1 MMNKNDMMSMTIV
14 EIEELLQSMDEQ
26 KFRAKQIF
34 EWIHA
39 KGVMA
44 YPSMTN
50 LSKELRQKLLEE
62 TSLFK
67 PKIIEKHVSQKDKTT
82 KYLIELEDSHII
94 ESVLMRHKYGNTVC
108 ISSQIGCH
116 MGCTFCAS
124 TIDGLI
130 RNLSPGEMLS
140 QIYLIQED
148 TGERVSGVVVMG
160 SGEPLEKLDVTLRFI
175 ELINDPKGQNIGQRH
190 ITVSTCG
197 LVPKIYELADRE
209 LQITLA
215 ISLHASNDEMRR
227 RTMPIAN
234 KYSIQEIIESC
245 QYYINKTNR
254 RITFEYALIEGV
266 NDQKDHAY
274 ELAKVLKG
282 LLCHVNLIPVN
293 EIKERDY
300 KHSSSKSIEAFA
312 KVLTSRGIETT
323 IRKTLGS
330 DINAACGQ
338 LRRSFIQ
345 NRGD

>member
-1 MMNKNDMMSMTIV
+1 MKENDIMSMTV
-14 EIEELLQSMDEQ
+14 NEIEELLLGLGEQ

-34 EWIHA
+34 EWIHS
-39 KGVMA
+39 KGVLS
-44 YPSMTN
+44 YDQMTN
-50 LSKELRQKLLEE
+50 LSKGLRDKLAKE
-62 TSLFK
+62 TSLVQ
-67 PKIIEKHVSQKDKTT
+67 PKILEKHVSKEDKTT

-130 RNLSPGEMLS
+130 RNLTPGEMLA

-148 TGERVSGVVVMG
+148 LGERISGVVVMG

-175 ELINDPKGQNIGQRH
+175 NLINDPKGQNIGQRH

-197 LVPKIYELADRE
+197 LVPKIYELADAE

-215 ISLHASNDEMRR
+215 ISLHASNDVMRR
-227 RTMPIAN
+227 KTMPIAN
-234 KYSIQEIIESC
+234 KYSIGEIIKSC
-245 QYYINKTNR
+245 EYYISKTNR

-266 NDQKDHAY
+266 NDSKEDAY
-274 ELAKVLKG
+274 ELAEILKG

-300 KHSSSKSIEAFA
+300 KHSKRQSIEAFA
-312 KVLTSRGIETT
+312 KALTSKGIETT
-323 IRKTLGS
+323 IRQTLGS

-345 NRGD
+345 NRGE

>member
-1 MMNKNDMMSMTIV
+1 MKENDIMSMTV
-14 EIEELLQSMDEQ
+14 LEIQELLKAMGEQ
-26 KFRAKQIF
+26 PFRAKQIF

-39 KGVMA
+39 KGVME
-44 YPSMTN
+44 YEDMTN
-50 LSKELRQKLLEE
+50 LSKNLRQKLISKAPLV
-62 TSLFK
+62 K
-67 PKIIEKHVSQKDKTT
+67 PKIIQKNISKRDKTT
-82 KYLIELEDSHII
+82 KYLIELKDSHII

-130 RNLSPGEMLS
+130 RNLTPGEMLS

-148 TGERVSGVVVMG
+148 IGERVSGVVVMG

-175 ELINDPKGQNIGQRH
+175 TLINDPKGQNIGQRH

-197 LVPKIYELADRE
+197 LVPQIYKLADQE

-215 ISLHASNDEMRR
+215 ISLHASNDAMRR
-227 RTMPIAN
+227 QTMPIAK
-234 KYSIQEIIESC
+234 KYSIEEILESC
-245 QYYINKTNR
+245 QYYISKTNR

-266 NDQKDHAY
+266 NDGKEDAG
-274 ELAKVLKG
+274 ELAGRLKG

-293 EIKERDY
+293 EIKEREY
-300 KHSSSKSIEAFA
+300 KHSHSKAIEDFA
-312 KVLTSRGIETT
+312 RVLSGRGIETT

-338 LRRSFIQ
+338 LRRSFIED
-345 NRGD
+345 RGE

>member
-1 MMNKNDMMSMTIV
+1 MNKADIMSMTVI
-14 EIEELLQSMDEQ
+14 EIEELLQTMNE
-26 KFRAKQIF
+26 KRFRAKQIF

-39 KGVMA
+39 KGVME
-44 YPSMTN
+44 YDNMTN
-50 LSKELRQKLLEE
+50 LSKELRQKLLEN
-62 TSLFK
+62 TSLVK
-67 PKIIEKHVSQKDKTT
+67 PKIIEKHVSKTDKTT

-94 ESVLMRHKYGNTVC
+94 ESVLMKHKYGNTVC

-130 RNLSPGEMLS
+130 RNLTPGEMLS

-148 TGERVSGVVVMG
+148 AAERISGVVVMG
-160 SGEPLEKLDVTLRFI
+160 SGEPLEKLEVTLRFI

-197 LVPKIYELADRE
+197 LVPKIYALADE
-209 LQITLA
+209 VLQITLA

-234 KYSIQEIIESC
+234 KYSIEEIIESC

-266 NDQKDHAY
+266 NDNKDDAY
-274 ELAKVLKG
+274 ELAGVLKG

-293 EIKERDY
+293 EIKEREY
-300 KHSSSKSIEAFA
+300 KHSNSKSIEAFA
-312 KVLTSRGIETT
+312 KVLTGRGIETT

-345 NRGD
+345 NRGE

>member
-1 MMNKNDMMSMTIV
+1 MIENDIMSMTSV
-14 EIEELLQSMDEQ
+14 EIEELLESIGEK

-34 EWIHA
+34 EWIHS
-39 KGVMA
+39 KGVLE
-44 YPSMTN
+44 YDLMTN
-50 LSKELRQKLLEE
+50 LSKDLREKLMGK
-62 TSLFK
+62 TSLIK
-67 PKIIEKHVSQKDKTT
+67 PKILEKHVSKEDKTT
-82 KYLIELEDSHII
+82 KYLIELQDSHII

-130 RNLSPGEMLS
+130 RNLTPGEMLA

-148 TGERVSGVVVMG
+148 LGERISGVVVMG
-160 SGEPLEKLDVTLRFI
+160 SGEPLEKLDVTVRFLT
-175 ELINDPKGQNIGQRH
+175 LINDPKGQNIGQRH

-197 LVPKIYELADRE
+197 LVPQIYELADLG

-215 ISLHASNDEMRR
+215 ISLHASNDAMRR

-234 KYSIQEIIESC
+234 KYSINEIMESC
-245 QYYINKTNR
+245 RYYIKKTNR

-266 NDQKDHAY
+266 NDNKEDAY
-274 ELAKVLKG
+274 ELAEVLKG

-300 KHSSSKSIEAFA
+300 KHSKRQSIEAFA
-312 KVLTSRGIETT
+312 KVLTGRGIETT

-345 NRGD
+345 NRGE

>member
-1 MMNKNDMMSMTIV
+1 MNKNDIMSMTV
-14 EIEELLQSMDEQ
+14 LEIEELLQAMKEQ
-26 KFRAKQIF
+26 KFRAKQIY
-34 EWIHA
+34 EWIHS
-39 KGVMA
+39 KGVLE
-44 YPSMTN
+44 YSGMTN
-50 LSKELRQKLLEE
+50 LSKELRQKLFEE
-62 TSLFK
+62 TSLVK
-67 PKIIEKHVSQKDKTT
+67 PKIIEKYISKKDKTT

-116 MGCTFCAS
+116 MGCAFCAS

-130 RNLSPGEMLS
+130 RNLTPGEMLA

-148 TGERVSGVVVMG
+148 VGERVSGVVVMG

-175 ELINDPKGQNIGQRH
+175 DMINDPKGQNIGQRH

-215 ISLHASNDEMRR
+215 ISLHASNDTMRR
-227 RTMPIAN
+227 QTMPIAN
-234 KYSIQEIIESC
+234 KYSIEEIIESC
-245 QYYINKTNR
+245 RYYIIKTNR

-266 NDQKDHAY
+266 NDHKDDAF
-274 ELAKVLKG
+274 ELANILKG

-300 KHSSSKSIEAFA
+300 KHSNSKSIENFA
-312 KVLTSRGIETT
+312 RVLMGRGIETT

-345 NRGD
+345 DGGE

>member
-1 MMNKNDMMSMTIV
+1 MKKNDIMSMTV
-14 EIEELLQSMDEQ
+14 EEIESLLIGLGEQ

-34 EWIHA
+34 EWIHG
-39 KGVMA
+39 KGVLTYDGM
-44 YPSMTN
+44 SN
-50 LSKELRQKLLEE
+50 LSKGLREKLLKE
-62 TSLFK
+62 TSLVK
-67 PKIIEKHVSQKDKTT
+67 PKILEKHVSKQDKTT

-130 RNLSPGEMLS
+130 RNLTPGEMLA
-140 QIYLIQED
+140 QIYLIQEES
-148 TGERVSGVVVMG
+148 GERVSGVVVMG
-160 SGEPLEKLDVTLRFI
+160 SGEPLEKLEVTLRFI
-175 ELINDPKGQNIGQRH
+175 ALINDPKGQNIGQRH

-197 LVPKIYELADRE
+197 LVPQIYELADQE

-234 KYSIQEIIESC
+234 KYSIGEIMAAC
-245 QYYINKTNR
+245 QYYIKKTNR

-266 NDQKDHAY
+266 NDGKEDAY
-274 ELAKVLKG
+274 ELAMLLKG
-282 LLCHVNLIPVN
+282 MLCHVNLIPVN
-293 EIKERDY
+293 EIKESDY
-300 KHSSSKSIEAFA
+300 KHSKTKSIGAFA
-312 KVLTSRGIETT
+312 KVLNNRGIETT
-323 IRKTLGS
+323 VRKTLGS

-345 NRGD
+345 TRGE